1 MSNEIGLVIAKGMQV
16 LYKTNPKNPVDFL
29 AKWLLNKTQVDREAV
44 TQRQESERARQEQA
58 KFEIEESRRIKA
70 QDKAKEKDL
79 LWEKQAI
86 IFNEQIAKSSDLSEQ
101 LQLLNDH
108 LHTNTNATAVYIGK
122 VVQAIKPIKDSDND
136 KAHIDKTASSHI
148 HFCHSDPG
156 HSFIVGQVLE
166 PGQGV
171 TYEVFED
178 PKEGDEQKTI
188 DNEGNPIQKM
198 KLVEG
203 E

>member
-1 MSNEIGLVIAKGMQV
+1 M
-16 LYKTNPKNPVDFL
+16 
-29 AKWLLNKTQVDREAV
+29 
-44 TQRQESERARQEQA
+44 
-58 KFEIEESRRIKA
+58 
-70 QDKAKEKDL
+70 
-79 LWEKQAI
+79 WEKQAI
-86 IFNEQIAKSSDLSEQ
+86 LFNEQIARSSDLSEQ

-122 VVQAIKPIKDSDND
+122 VVQATKPIKDSDND

-148 HFCHSDPG
+148 HFIHSDPE

-178 PKEGDEQKTI
+178 PKESDEQKTI

-198 KLVEG
+198 KLDEG
-203 E
+203 EQVPQYLVVSEVVREAKIHFF